1 MDGIRGYRGWRWV
14 FILGMFK
21 QWLLKGQNKTN
32 DSTEGL
38 LTCVVAFVFYFVISD
53 FPEEAKWL
61 TAEERQFV
69 KARLQEDVGGS
80 QRHKPLTVKGV
91 FSILKECQLYRS
103 DFMNKPNAVSS
114 GNIILGGFMYFGLI
128 VPAYGYGE
136 SGSLTRMVEILRKFQ
151 HTSRPLLFNR

>member
-1 MDGIRGYRGWRWV
+1 MAIVAGDGFLYSVCLSNG
-14 FILGMFK
+14 FSK
-21 QWLLKGQNKTN
+21 KKTRL
-32 DSTEGL
+32 TIPPEGL
-38 LTCVVAFVFYFVISD
+38 LTCVVAFAFFFVISD

-103 DFMNKPNAVSS
+103 DSKNNPDAMSQGTSSLVASCTSVSS
-114 GNIILGGFMYFGLI
+114 YPLMVMVN
-128 VPAYGYGE
+128 PA
-136 SGSLTRMVEILRKFQ
+136 LWFV
-151 HTSRPLLFNR
+151 